1 MSDAKESRRQMESS
15 TESVRIDKW
24 LWAARLFKTRSLAQA
39 AVRGGHVEVNDHACK
54 PARSV
59 AVGDRLRVVRGDSVF
74 EIEVLD
80 LAERRG
86 PASLAAGLYRESEAS
101 LQRRQRQ
108 AEERRLVQQE
118 SPGRRPDKRQR
129 RQIRTF
135 RGA

>member
-1 MSDAKESRRQMESS
+1 
-15 TESVRIDKW
+15 
-24 LWAARLFKTRSLAQA
+24 
-39 AVRGGHVEVNDHACK
+39 
-54 PARSV
+54 
-59 AVGDRLRVVRGDSVF
+59 
-74 EIEVLD
+74 VLD